1 MLRRAACLTV
11 VHAILIQNAPAA
23 ASNAQ
28 YDVIAAPVWVL
39 PAPPLPGSNGAA
51 QNTGSASYLL
61 VDRQVRLD
69 RAQSEYAHF
78 ITRINNVAGVQDESQ
93 IRIEFDPKMDKLH
106 VHSIVLRRG
115 PIVIDELKEGR
126 IRILQREGELDDDIV
141 NGNLTFDMVMSDL
154 RVGDIIDY
162 SYTIE
167 THSPE
172 WGNRFY
178 GHYKMQW
185 DDPVSVTRLHVIA
198 PAESRLRFR
207 SHGTAPPTMASDSGW
222 QSADWTIQNGA
233 PAQYEKTTPE
243 WIEQYQSVEYSQFD
257 GWSEVGALA
266 KSLFAVASAPSA
278 ELLKI
283 VSQIEASAPTESER
297 ALAAIKFVQ
306 EEIRYTGI
314 EEGDAAFRPRPPND
328 VLRSRYGD
336 CKDKTLLA
344 VTMLRLLKI
353 SAAPALVS
361 TRWRDA
367 LDSRLPSPGLF
378 DHAVVR
384 ATIGDKPYW
393 FDVTVTGQRGTLSR
407 FDQAHFGKA
416 LVLAAGARELESMP
430 QYEVDDPP
438 VVAHETM
445 DFRGGIAAIAP
456 LTVSTRYFLT
466 EADAMRRK
474 LRTEGIEA
482 LAKKYLQYYQDKYPG
497 VTSAKPLVVS
507 DDPNYDQVTIEE
519 SYTLHG
525 AFAPGKSGR
534 LVLDLYPD
542 TVDNDL
548 NVPKM
553 SQRKQPLEVE
563 HPVFSADKITV
574 FLPLPWKIKETEKH
588 IDTPAFEYES
598 RIAYVDNKVTLDYR
612 YKSHKGQ
619 IEAADFPQ
627 YRKDVKRARDDTGF
641 NLSTDARSETIMLE
655 PGVPALAPRAA
666 LIKLSILLVGLLVLR
681 RSARYVMTV
690 RLLMTVGFR
699 HPRARVCSAADLCP
713 AEVNILAVFDQTLE
727 AHDFRA
733 TGYLSYSAPMNPFIR
748 CEFLN
753 CFVDKSGATLAIVER
768 NPLPEY
774 APIVRLAFE
783 TPLSTGQW
791 LRTTSHPDAQ
801 VYSSPARLSQLKLNL
816 SPEELLTEHAARLDV
831 YRVENAID
839 IDSGPNRY
847 AEGLNSAFTIA
858 REEYRRRG
866 WMQPTA
872 DPNRDRFTVLGACR
886 MGFRVV
892 RSQRGTGKLAPRVDA
907 WTDADRSRRIDADC
921 VALLHSSGPL
931 DLSQGT
937 SFRLIGFMAVW
948 VTVLLLAI
956 AGVWGI
962 DAAVAVFTAIVLHEA
977 GHGLALWL
985 GGGKSSSLVLLPLLG
1000 LIRGEESE
1008 TCNLGDR
1015 NAIMMAGP
1023 LFAMLVALAGV
1034 ATYRHWPQIHI
1045 GGLTTRVI
1053 LLNCL
1058 TVWPIWPFDGAR
1070 ILASLVR
1077 PTTALFY
1084 VIQWLMVGVLLGGG
1098 IFFKSDILE
1107 YAAIV
1112 ALVFSVAR
1120 LKNTWVW
1127 RPVVKTLQA
1136 SAVAD
1141 MAPRLFKSMTS
1152 ARFESRRAIWR
1163 LTQARL
1169 LIDTLTSSVAQGT
1182 ERRRIV
1188 VAYAA
1193 LVVFAI
1199 AAYWGTR

>member
-1 MLRRAACLTV
+1 MIVRSRRCKLRLLQFIQGATLFGERSLWRGTIRRAACLTV
-11 VHAILIQNAPAA
+11 AHAILIQNAPAA

-28 YDVIAAPVWVL
+28 YDVIPAPAWVL
-39 PAPPLPGSNGAA
+39 PASPPAGSSGAA

-93 IRIEFDPKMDKLH
+93 IKIEFDPKMDKLH

-141 NGNLTFDMVMSDL
+141 NGNLTFDLVMSDL
-154 RVGDIIDY
+154 RVGDIVDY
-162 SYTIE
+162 SYSIE

-178 GHYKMQW
+178 GRYKMQW
-185 DDPVSVTRLHVIA
+185 DDPVSMTRLHVIA

-207 SHGTAPPTMASDSGW
+207 NHGTAPPTMASNSGW

-233 PAQYEKTTPE
+233 PAQYEKATPK

-257 GWSEVGALA
+257 GWSEVGAFA
-266 KSLFAVASAPSA
+266 KSLFAATSAPSA
-278 ELLKI
+278 ELSNI

-297 ALAAIKFVQ
+297 ALAAIQFVQ

-367 LDSRLPSPGLF
+367 LDTHLPSPGVF

-384 ATIGDKPYW
+384 ATIADKPYW

-407 FDQAHFGKA
+407 FAQAHFGKA

-430 QYEVDDPP
+430 EDEVDDPL

-445 DFRGGIAAIAP
+445 DFRGGIAAVTP

-466 EADAMRRK
+466 EADSMRRK

-482 LAKKYLQYYQDKYPG
+482 LAKKYLRYYQDKYPG

-519 SYTLHG
+519 AYTLHG

-542 TVDNDL
+542 TVDTDL
-548 NVPKM
+548 TVPETR
-553 SQRKQPLEVE
+553 QRKQPLAVE
-563 HPVFSADKITV
+563 HPVFSADKITI
-574 FLPLPWKIKETEKH
+574 FLPSPWKIKETEKH

-598 RIAYVDNKVTLDYR
+598 RIAYLDNEVTLDYR
-612 YKSHKGQ
+612 YKSLKGH
-619 IEAADFPQ
+619 IEAADVPQ

-641 NLSTDARSETIMLE
+641 NLSTDARSEKIMLE
-655 PGVPALAPRAA
+655 PGVPALTPRAA
-666 LIKLSILLVGLLVLR
+666 LIKLSILLVGLLVLG
-681 RSARYVMTV
+681 RSARYLMTV

-699 HPRARVCSAADLCP
+699 HPGARVCSAADLCRTELNTL
-713 AEVNILAVFDQTLE
+713 AILDETLE

-733 TGYLSYSAPMNPFIR
+733 TGYISYSAPMNPFTR
-748 CEFLN
+748 REFLS
-753 CFVDKSGATLAIVER
+753 CFVDESGATLAIVAR

-774 APIVRLAFE
+774 ASTVRLAFE

-801 VYSSPARLSQLKLNL
+801 VYSSPTRLSQLKLNL

-831 YRVENAID
+831 HRVENVID
-839 IDSGPNRY
+839 ADADLNRY
-847 AEGLNSAFTIA
+847 AEGLNSAFTIE

-872 DPNRDRFTVLGACR
+872 DPDRDRFTVLGACR

-892 RSQRGTGKLAPRVDA
+892 RSSRGTGKLPPRVDA

-921 VALLHSSGPL
+921 VALLHNSGPL

-937 SFRLIGFMAVW
+937 SFRLIGFIGSVGDCLAARHRRGVGYRFGGGRLDGHSFARSGPWPGNMVGQPEILELGVAPSARAHPCRRTGDLQFGRSKCDHDGRSAVRHAHCARRRGDLPTLAAIPHRW
-948 VTVLLLAI
+948 IDDKSHLAELL
-956 AGVWGI
+956 
-962 DAAVAVFTAIVLHEA
+962 D
-977 GHGLALWL
+977 GLADLGVRRTSHSRL
-985 GGGKSSSLVLLPLLG
+985 FGETDNRPLLCDSVADGRGLAGRRDFLQESYLGVRRHRRSGLECSALQEHLGLASNGQDFAGIGGGG
-1000 LIRGEESE
+1000 NGAANI
-1008 TCNLGDR
+1008 
-1015 NAIMMAGP
+1015 
-1023 LFAMLVALAGV
+1023 
-1034 ATYRHWPQIHI
+1034 QIHDECSV
-1045 GGLTTRVI
+1045 RVAACD
-1053 LLNCL
+1053 LA
-1058 TVWPIWPFDGAR
+1058 PGA
-1070 ILASLVR
+1070 S
-1077 PTTALFY
+1077 
-1084 VIQWLMVGVLLGGG
+1084 Q
-1098 IFFKSDILE
+1098 
-1107 YAAIV
+1107 AA
-1112 ALVFSVAR
+1112 
-1120 LKNTWVW
+1120 
-1127 RPVVKTLQA
+1127 
-1136 SAVAD
+1136 D
-1141 MAPRLFKSMTS
+1141 
-1152 ARFESRRAIWR
+1152 
-1163 LTQARL
+1163 
-1169 LIDTLTSSVAQGT
+1169 
-1182 ERRRIV
+1182 
-1188 VAYAA
+1188 
-1193 LVVFAI
+1193 
-1199 AAYWGTR
+1199 